1 MPLLSTL
8 YRKKLDDLMLICKR
22 NLSSFDEKLIN
33 DAFRFSLNA
42 HKLDKRASG
51 EPFVT
56 HPYEVAS
63 IIAKEIPFDDTTVAS
78 GLLHDVV
85 EDTKFTYD
93 DVKAEFG
100 QTIADIVDG
109 ATKIEGMFENYET
122 KQVENYRK
130 MLLSMSNDIRV
141 ILVKFAD
148 RLHNMRTLEYL
159 SPERQVRM
167 SRETMELYAPLAHR
181 LGLSRV
187 KIEFEDLAFKFLD
200 RQFYNE
206 LSKKITAKKRERDSY
221 INKFIQPVKAS
232 LNKSGFK
239 YEINGRAK
247 NLYSIAKKMRSR
259 NKSFEEIFDL
269 FAVRI
274 ILHTDNKNDC
284 FTAYGLCSEIYIPI
298 PERFKDYI
306 SIPKKNGYQSIH
318 TTLLGPDGKMV
329 EVQIRTR
336 DMHEVAEKGVAAH
349 WKYKENINSNDKQM
363 EDWISWVREMFES
376 TSKDSSPRQIL
387 ESLKSNLYQDEIYV
401 FTPKG
406 ELKILPVNST
416 TVDFAFEIH
425 TEVGYKCIG
434 AKINGKITP
443 LDTKLKSG
451 DQVEILTSKVRR
463 PNKDWEK
470 FVITHKAKS
479 EIHKWLNNER
489 REQVEHGKELW
500 EKKLKKSKHTL
511 TEDELI
517 KLLHRLKFENVRHFY
532 SSIAENKYTVD
543 ELFELIKDKNKL
555 LNGDIDSP
563 LVRPLEKNLQKKDE
577 KDYQLGLFETY
588 IKSARSSKNKII
600 AGGGDV
606 KDLMFSYA
614 NCCNPIPGEDI
625 IGFITKT
632 EGVKI
637 HRKTCKN
644 LTNLFLMDPDRIID
658 VQWPEESEDEF
669 FVGLRIS
676 GEDKPGM
683 LNNITEVIASHHDT
697 NIKSVNISS
706 KGTTFEGTVILMV
719 KNITHLNQ
727 LMEKIRNISSVFD
740 VRRLEE

>member
-1 MPLLSTL
+1 MLTTL
-8 YRKKLDDLMLICKR
+8 YRKKLDDLLLNCKR
-22 NLSSFDEKLIN
+22 NLLQFDEKLIT
-33 DAFRFSLNA
+33 DAFKFSLNA
-42 HKLDKRASG
+42 HRLEKRASG
-51 EPFVT
+51 EPFII

-63 IIAKEIPFDDTTVAS
+63 IIVKEIPLDSVTVAS

-85 EDTKFTYD
+85 EDTEFTYA

-100 QTIADIVDG
+100 QSIADIVDG

-167 SRETMELYAPLAHR
+167 ARETMEIYAPLAHR

-187 KIEFEDLAFKFLD
+187 KIEFEDLAFKYLD
-200 RQFYNE
+200 RVFYNE
-206 LSKKITAKKRERDSY
+206 VAKKVIARKKEREGY
-221 INKFIQPVKAS
+221 VNKFIQPIKAA
-232 LNKSGFK
+232 LNKENIK
-239 YEINGRAK
+239 YEVYGRAK

-259 NKSFEEIFDL
+259 NKTFEEIYDL

-274 ILHTDNKNDC
+274 ILDTPNKNEC
-284 FTAYGLCSEIYIPI
+284 FTVYGICSEIYIPI

-306 SIPKKNGYQSIH
+306 SLPKKNGYQSIH

-349 WKYKENINSNDKQM
+349 WKYKENISANDTQM
-363 EDWISWVREMFES
+363 EDWISWIRELFEAS
-376 TSKDSSPRQIL
+376 SKESSPRQIM
-387 ESLKSNLYQDEIYV
+387 ESLKLNLYQDEIYV

-406 ELKILPVNST
+406 ELKIMPINST
-416 TVDFAFEIH
+416 PVDFAFEIH
-425 TEVGYKCIG
+425 TEIGYKCIG
-434 AKINGKITP
+434 AKINGKIAP
-443 LDTKLKSG
+443 LETKLKSG
-451 DQVEILTSKVRR
+451 DQVEIITSKLKR
-463 PNKDWEK
+463 PHQDWEK
-470 FVITHKAKS
+470 FVVTHKAKS
-479 EIHKWLNNER
+479 EIHKWFNNER
-489 REQVEHGKELW
+489 RIKIEQGREIW
-500 EKKLKKSKHTL
+500 EKKLKKNKYSL
-511 TEDELI
+511 SEDELL
-517 KLLHRLKFENVRHFY
+517 KVFFRLKFDSLQQFY
-532 SSIAENKYTVD
+532 TAISDNKANVD
-543 ELFELIKDKNKL
+543 ELFEIIKDRTRL
-555 LNGDIDSP
+555 MNGEIESEY
-563 LVRPLEKNLQKKDE
+563 VKPLEKTFAQME
-577 KDYQLGLFETY
+577 KDIQTNLFESY
-588 IKSARSSKNKII
+588 IKTARASKGNII
-600 AGGGDV
+600 AGGEV
-606 KDLMFSYA
+606 KDMMFSYA

-637 HRKTCKN
+637 HKKTCKN

-658 VQWPEESEDEF
+658 VQWPDNSDEEF
-669 FVGLRIS
+669 LVGIKVS

-683 LNNITEVIASHHDT
+683 LNEITQVIAAHDNT

-706 KGTTFEGTVILMV
+706 KGSTFDGSVILMV
-719 KNITHLNQ
+719 RNINQLNQ
-727 LMEKIRNISSVFD
+727 LINKIKSIGGVFD
-740 VRRLEE
+740 VRRFFEE

>member
-1 MPLLSTL
+1 MILSTL
-8 YRKKLDDLMLICKR
+8 YKKKLDDLLLNCRR
-22 NLSSFDEKLIN
+22 NLIKFDENLITS
-33 DAFRFSLNA
+33 AFKFSLNA
-42 HKLDKRASG
+42 HRLDKRASG
-51 EPFVT
+51 EPFVV

-63 IIAKEIPFDDTTVAS
+63 IIAKEIPLDDVTIAS

-85 EDTKFTYD
+85 EDTKFTYQ
-93 DVKAEFG
+93 DVKEEFG

-159 SPERQVRM
+159 SPERQVRL

-187 KIEFEDLAFKFLD
+187 KIEFEDLAFKYLD
-200 RQFYNE
+200 RQFYAE
-206 LSKKITAKKRERDSY
+206 LAKKVTAKKREREGY
-221 INKFIQPVKAS
+221 VNKFIQPIKTA
-232 LNKSGFK
+232 LDKPGFK
-239 YEINGRAK
+239 YEISGRAK
-247 NLYSIAKKMRSR
+247 HLYSIAKKMRSR
-259 NKSFEEIFDL
+259 NKAFEEIYDL

-274 ILHTDNKNDC
+274 ILDTTNKNDC
-284 FTAYGLCSEIYIPI
+284 FTAYGICSEIYIPI

-306 SIPKKNGYQSIH
+306 SLPKKNGYQSIH

-329 EVQIRTR
+329 EVQIRTK

-349 WKYKENINSNDKQM
+349 WKYKENIKSDDKQM
-363 EDWISWVREMFES
+363 EDWITWIREMFEGSSKES
-376 TSKDSSPRQIL
+376 TPRQIL
-387 ESLKSNLYQDEIYV
+387 ESLKLNLYQDEIYV

-416 TVDFAFEIH
+416 PVDFAFEIH

-434 AKINGKITP
+434 AKVNGKITP

-451 DQVEILTSKVRR
+451 DQVEIITSKIKR

-470 FVITHKAKS
+470 FLVTHKAKS
-479 EIHKWLNNER
+479 DIHKWINNEKR
-489 REQVEHGKELW
+489 KRIETGKEMW
-500 EKKLKKSKHTL
+500 EKKLKKVKHAL
-511 TEDELI
+511 SEDDLI
-517 KLLHRLKFENVRHFY
+517 KLLHRLRFENVQHFY
-532 SSIAENKYTVD
+532 TSIADNKHSVD
-543 ELFELIKDKNKL
+543 EIYDVVKDKNKL
-555 LNGDIDSP
+555 MSGDIDSP
-563 LVRPLEKNLQKKDE
+563 IVKPIDKKEFLKERDH
-577 KDYQLGLFETY
+577 QANLFETY
-588 IKSARSSKNKII
+588 IKTARSSRSNII
-600 AGGGDV
+600 TSGDV

-637 HRKTCKN
+637 HKRSCKN
-644 LTNLFLMDPDRIID
+644 LTSLFLMDPERLID
-658 VQWPEESEDEF
+658 VQWPSETEDEF
-669 FVGLRIS
+669 FVGIKID
-676 GEDKPGM
+676 GEDRPGM
-683 LNNITEVIASHHDT
+683 LNEITHVISTYENT

-706 KGTTFEGTVILMV
+706 KGATFEGTVILMV
-719 KNITHLNQ
+719 NNITHLNQ
-727 LMEKIRNISSVFD
+727 LLDKIKQVSGVFE
-740 VRRLEE
+740 VRRFEE

>member
-1 MPLLSTL
+1 MLSTL
-8 YRKKLDDLMLICKR
+8 YKKKLDDLLLNCRR
-22 NLSSFDEKLIN
+22 NLIKFDENLITS
-33 DAFRFSLNA
+33 AFKFSLNA
-42 HKLDKRASG
+42 HRLDKRASG
-51 EPFVT
+51 EPFVV

-63 IIAKEIPFDDTTVAS
+63 IIAKEIPLDDVTVAS

-85 EDTKFTYD
+85 EDTKFTYQ
-93 DVKAEFG
+93 DVKEEFG

-187 KIEFEDLAFKFLD
+187 KIEFEDLAFKYLD
-200 RQFYNE
+200 RQFYAE
-206 LSKKITAKKRERDSY
+206 LAKKVTAKKREREGY
-221 INKFIQPVKAS
+221 VNKFIQPVKTA
-232 LNKSGFK
+232 LDKAGFK

-259 NKSFEEIFDL
+259 SKAFEEIYDL

-274 ILHTDNKNDC
+274 ILNTANKNDC
-284 FTAYGLCSEIYIPI
+284 FTAYGICSEIYIPI

-306 SIPKKNGYQSIH
+306 SLPKKNGYQSIH
-318 TTLLGPDGKMV
+318 TTLLGPEGKMV
-329 EVQIRTR
+329 EIQIRTK

-363 EDWISWVREMFES
+363 EDWITWIREMFEG
-376 TSKDSSPRQIL
+376 TSRESSPRQIL
-387 ESLKSNLYQDEIYV
+387 ESLKLNLYQDEIYV

-416 TVDFAFEIH
+416 PVDFAFEIH

-434 AKINGKITP
+434 AKVNGKITP

-451 DQVEILTSKVRR
+451 DQVEIITSKIKR

-470 FVITHKAKS
+470 FLVTHKAKS
-479 EIHKWLNNER
+479 DIHKWINNEKR
-489 REQVEHGKELW
+489 KKIEAGKEMW
-500 EKKLKKSKHTL
+500 EKKLKKVKHAL
-511 TEDELI
+511 SEDELI
-517 KLLHRLKFENVRHFY
+517 KLLHRLKFENVQHFY
-532 SSIAENKYTVD
+532 TSIADNKYTVE
-543 ELFELIKDKNKL
+543 ELFDVVKDRNKL
-555 LNGDIDSP
+555 LSGDIDSP
-563 LVRPLEKNLQKKDE
+563 IVKPIEKKEFLKE
-577 KDYQLGLFETY
+577 KDHQQNLFETY
-588 IKSARSSKNKII
+588 IKTARASKSNII
-600 AGGGDV
+600 TTGDV

-637 HRKTCKN
+637 HKRSCKN
-644 LTNLFLMDPDRIID
+644 LTNLFLMDPERLID
-658 VQWPEESEDEF
+658 VQWPSETEDEF
-669 FVGLRIS
+669 FVGIKID
-676 GEDKPGM
+676 GEDRPGM
-683 LNNITEVIASHHDT
+683 LNEITQVISAYENT
-697 NIKSVNISS
+697 NIRSVNISS
-706 KGTTFEGTVILMV
+706 KGATFEGTVILMV

-727 LMEKIRNISSVFD
+727 LLDKIKRISGVFE
-740 VRRLEE
+740 VRRFEE

>member
-1 MPLLSTL
+1 MMLSTL
-8 YRKKLDDLMLICKR
+8 YKKKLDELLLNCRR
-22 NLSSFDEKLIN
+22 NLNEFDENLIIN
-33 DAFRFSLNA
+33 AFKFSLNA

-51 EPFVT
+51 EPFVV

-63 IIAKEIPFDDTTVAS
+63 IIAKEIPLDDITVAS
-78 GLLHDVV
+78 GLLHDVI
-85 EDTKFTYD
+85 EDTKFTYQ
-93 DVKAEFG
+93 DVKEEFG

-167 SRETMELYAPLAHR
+167 ARETMEIYAPLSHR

-200 RQFYNE
+200 RQFYSD
-206 LSKKITAKKRERDSY
+206 LAKKVIAKKREREAY
-221 INKFIQPVKAS
+221 VNKFIQPIKAA
-232 LNKSGFK
+232 LDKEGLK

-247 NLYSIAKKMRSR
+247 HLYSIAKKMKLRS
-259 NKSFEEIFDL
+259 KSFEEIYDL

-274 ILHTDNKNDC
+274 ILDTPNKNDC
-284 FTAYGLCSEIYIPI
+284 FTVYGLCSEIYIPV
-298 PERFKDYI
+298 PERFKDYV
-306 SIPKKNGYQSIH
+306 SLPKKNGYQSIH
-318 TTLLGPDGKMV
+318 TTLLGPEGKMV
-329 EVQIRTR
+329 EVQIRTT

-363 EDWISWVREMFES
+363 EDWISWIRDMFEGNP
-376 TSKDSSPRQIL
+376 KDSSPKQIL
-387 ESLKSNLYQDEIYV
+387 ESLKLNLYQDEIYV

-416 TVDFAFEIH
+416 PVDFAFEIH
-425 TEVGYKCIG
+425 TEIGYKCIG
-434 AKINGKITP
+434 AKVNGKITP

-451 DQVEILTSKVRR
+451 DQVEIITSKIKR

-470 FVITHKAKS
+470 FVTTHKAKS
-479 EIHKWLNNER
+479 EIHKWINNER
-489 REQVEHGKELW
+489 RMKVELGREMW
-500 EKKLKKSKHTL
+500 EKKLKKMKHSL
-511 TEDELI
+511 SEDELAKI
-517 KLLHRLKFENVRHFY
+517 FHRLKFD
-532 SSIAENKYTVD
+532 SIPHLYLSIGDNKTNVD
-543 ELFELIKDKNKL
+543 ELFEAVKDKNKL
-555 LNGDIDSP
+555 LSGEIISP
-563 LVRPLEKNLQKKDE
+563 YVKPLEKKDAFKE
-577 KDYQLGLFETY
+577 KEVQANLFETY
-588 IKSARSSKNKII
+588 IKTARSSKSNII
-600 AGGGDV
+600 AMGDV

-637 HRKTCKN
+637 HKKSCKN
-644 LTNLFLMDPDRIID
+644 LTNLFLMDPDRLID
-658 VQWPEESEDEF
+658 VQWPEETEDEF
-669 FVGLRIS
+669 FVGIKVN
-676 GEDKPGM
+676 GEDRPGM
-683 LNNITEVIASHHDT
+683 LNEITNVISAYENT

-706 KGTTFEGTVILMV
+706 KGSTFEGTVILMV

-727 LMEKIRNISSVFD
+727 LLDKIKTIGGVFE
-740 VRRLEE
+740 VRRFEE